1 VREESSASEICI
13 QISDTPASNIGR
25 VYIGHDYL
33 SSNPRQLFQRA
44 HELKSAAV
52 KPCTKVDTRVPLR
65 GTESILLLWAGQ
77 DLTVVFVSAESRSR
91 RPGRQRRNPDIR
103 RSSSPPLRAE
113 A

>member
-52 KPCTKVDTRVPLR
+52 KPCTKVDTRVP
-65 GTESILLLWAGQ
+65 
-77 DLTVVFVSAESRSR
+77 VPCAELSPSFFFG
-91 RPGRQRRNPDIR
+91 PGRI
-103 RSSSPPLRAE
+103 
-113 A
+113 